1 MFSTYKHGLHYFA
14 NCVFFF
20 DVCIVCLARS
30 HHLVVHYVNVGAVHE
45 TDATQFS
52 QIYVHDVCSLY
63 KLGVNNFLLHLRL
76 INDFGLNS

>member
-1 MFSTYKHGLHYFA
+1 MYSTYKHGLHYFA

-45 TDATQFS
+45 TDAT
-52 QIYVHDVCSLY
+52 
-63 KLGVNNFLLHLRL
+63 
-76 INDFGLNS
+76 